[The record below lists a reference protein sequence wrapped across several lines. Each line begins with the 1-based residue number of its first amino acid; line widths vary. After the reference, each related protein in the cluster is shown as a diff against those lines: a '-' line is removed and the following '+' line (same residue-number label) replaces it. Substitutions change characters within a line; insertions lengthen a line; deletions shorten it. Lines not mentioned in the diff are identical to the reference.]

1 MYRHKKI
8 FNYSPLANYTG
19 EYDRPHELMD
29 ENSPLF
35 LGFRTAEWW
44 EAFPK
49 YKFQDL
55 NEVMKIFNNFEL
67 HGIVKPFVLLQTVNL
82 LDNMTDIEVILT
94 YSNDKNFD
102 NFTKSC
108 ITHKIAHGYTQYPLG
123 ATFDDKY

>member
-1 MYRHKKI
+1 MYSHKKI

-19 EYDRPHELMD
+19 QYDNPHELMN

-44 EAFPK
+44 KAFPK

-55 NEVMKIFNNFEL
+55 NEVMETFKNFEL
-67 HGIVKPFVLLQTVNL
+67 HSIVKPFVHNQTVNL
-82 LDNMTDIEVILT
+82 LDNMTDIEVVIT
-94 YSNDKNFD
+94 YLDDTNFD
-102 NFTKSC
+102 NFTESC
-108 ITHKIAHGYTQYPLG
+108 NTYKIPHGYTYYPLG